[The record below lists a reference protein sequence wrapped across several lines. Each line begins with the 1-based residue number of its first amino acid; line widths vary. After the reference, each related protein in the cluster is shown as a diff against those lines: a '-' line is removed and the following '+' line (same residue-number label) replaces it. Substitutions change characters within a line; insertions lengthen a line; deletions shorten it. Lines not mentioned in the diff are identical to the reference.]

1 MKNVARIVLASFLAV
16 GIAAGCGGTDGERAE
31 AEAGLTA
38 AELGELGGQ
47 IYVEPDRAEELLDE
61 AGLTAGEFEVRIRE
75 VSSDPD
81 VAREYT
87 GAFDAVVDRS
97 ATSEP

>member
-1 MKNVARIVLASFLAV
+1 MKNVAHIVVAAFLAV
-16 GIAAGCGGTDGERAE
+16 GIAAGCGGTDGERAGTD
-31 AEAGLTA
+31 AGLTA

-61 AGLTAGEFEVRIRE
+61 AGLTAEQFDARIRE
-75 VSSDPD
+75 VSSDPE

-87 GAFDAVVDRS
+87 EAFDAVVDRS

>member
-1 MKNVARIVLASFLAV
+1 MKNVARIVLAAFLAV
-16 GIAAGCGGTDGERAE
+16 GIAAGCGGTDGDRAG

-38 AELGELGGQ
+38 AELGELGGR
-47 IYVEPDRAEELLDE
+47 IYVEPARAEELLDE
-61 AGLTAGEFEVRIRE
+61 AGLTAEEFEIRIRE
-75 VSSDPD
+75 VSSDPE

-87 GAFDAVVDRS
+87 EAFDAVVDRN

>member
-1 MKNVARIVLASFLAV
+1 MKNVARIVLAALLAV
-16 GIAAGCGGTDGERAE
+16 GIAAGCGGTDGDRAGTD
-31 AEAGLTA
+31 AGFTA

-75 VSSDPD
+75 VASDPD

-87 GAFDAVVDRS
+87 RAFDAVVDRS
-97 ATSEP
+97 ATPDP